1 MIVTVIVKSRLN
13 IKVPPAIQKQAGIG
27 RGELIE
33 FTASKGKITIR
44 PAPEESRYAIYK
56 PTKTETAA
64 IRRGRAAYKRGDYI
78 TLSQFHDQLGTTHS
92 RPGEKRSR
100 KAS

>member
-1 MIVTVIVKSRLN
+1 
-13 IKVPPAIQKQAGIG
+13 VPSAAQKQAGIG
-27 RGELIE
+27 PGDVIE

-44 PAPEESRYAIYK
+44 TAPKESRYATYK
-56 PTKTETAA
+56 PTNTETAA

-78 TLSQFHDQLGTTHS
+78 SLSELQEQLDIAH
-92 RPGEKRSR
+92 RRARRSR